1 MAAREPSI
9 ALVGGAGA
17 LTTEAL
23 TWMLTRSGNLVVG
36 AYAQFADF
44 ARALRDERLHA
55 EVVIVDGADA
65 AACTDAI
72 TAIRRDYPDLKV
84 LLLCD
89 AVSPAVVS
97 CAIDAHVEG
106 VALQSDP
113 AEDVVLALQHVLEGR
128 SVMPAGWHAVSLRG
142 HAGSA
147 MLSARQREVLE
158 LAAAGLSNR
167 EIAERLFVS
176 LNTVKFHLRSIF
188 SKLDV
193 HNRVQ
198 AVHAICPEAPLLTR

>member
-23 TWMLTRSGNLVVG
+23 TWMLTKSGNLVVG
-36 AYAQFADF
+36 TYAEFAELSQ
-44 ARALRDERLHA
+44 ALRDDRLHV
-55 EVVIVDGADA
+55 EVVVVHGADA
-65 AACTDAI
+65 AACTEAVA
-72 TAIRRDYPDLKV
+72 AIRRSHPDVKL

-89 AVSPAVVS
+89 SVSPAVVS
-97 CAIDAHVEG
+97 CAIDARVEG
-106 VALQSDP
+106 VALQSDA
-113 AEDVVLALQHVLEGR
+113 AEDVVQALQHVLDGR

-142 HAGSA
+142 QAGA
-147 MLSARQREVLE
+147 ATLSARQREVLE

-167 EIAERLFVS
+167 EIAEQLFVS
-176 LNTVKFHLRSIF
+176 LNTVKFHLRSIY

-198 AVHAICPEAPLLTR
+198 AVHAVCPEAAVLTG